1 LCPNALVSVVIPVFN
16 GERHI
21 GECLDSVL
29 NQTYGNLEVV
39 VSLNASSD
47 NTSDVVRSFRDAR
60 IRILPPPLNIV
71 SVHENWTRALSAAT
85 GPLVKLVCHDDVL
98 SLDAVR
104 VQTELLERYSSAVL
118 VSGRRRIIDDN
129 GATVIAARGL
139 GSLLGRAATR
149 EVGADEIA
157 RACTRA
163 GTNLLGEPA
172 SVLIRRSS
180 FPAPL
185 LSPHWSFAMD
195 LEFYLRCIKGDAV
208 VVDERVLGSFRASP
222 SQMSAV
228 MARDQMRE
236 LRALLMEMPRR
247 YPGAVGRDDVRR
259 GIVMA
264 ELQTAARRA
273 LYLRMRWGVHV
284 TRWARRVRRHED
296 STVEHF

>member
-1 LCPNALVSVVIPVFN
+1 VSVVIPVFN
-16 GERHI
+16 GERHV
-21 GECLDSVL
+21 GECLESVL
-29 NQTYGNLEVV
+29 NQTYGGLEVV

-47 NTSDVVRSFRDAR
+47 GTSDVVRSFHDAR
-60 IRILPPPLNIV
+60 IRILPESTRVL

-85 GPLVKLVCHDDVL
+85 GQFVKLVCHDDVL
-98 SLDAVR
+98 SPEGLR
-104 VQTELLERYSSAVL
+104 IQTELMQQHPAAVL

-129 GATVIAARGL
+129 GATVIGARGL
-139 GSLLGRAATR
+139 GSLIGPTGTR
-149 EVGADEIA
+149 EVAANEVV

-180 FPAPL
+180 FPDPL
-185 LSPHWSFAMD
+185 LNPRWSYAMD
-195 LEFYLRCIKGDAV
+195 LEFYLRCIRGDAV
-208 VVDERVLGSFRASP
+208 VVDQRVLGSFRASP

-228 MARDQMRE
+228 MAREQTRE
-236 LRALLMEMPRR
+236 LRALLNEVPRR
-247 YPGAVGRDDVRR
+247 YPGVVTRNDVRR

-273 LYLRMRWGVHV
+273 LYLRMRWGAHL
-284 TRWARRVRRHED
+284 THWSRRARRHED

>member
-1 LCPNALVSVVIPVFN
+1 
-16 GERHI
+16 
-21 GECLDSVL
+21 
-29 NQTYGNLEVV
+29 
-39 VSLNASSD
+39 
-47 NTSDVVRSFRDAR
+47 
-60 IRILPPPLNIV
+60 
-71 SVHENWTRALSAAT
+71 
-85 GPLVKLVCHDDVL
+85 
-98 SLDAVR
+98 
-104 VQTELLERYSSAVL
+104 
-118 VSGRRRIIDDN
+118 
-129 GATVIAARGL
+129 
-139 GSLLGRAATR
+139 
-149 EVGADEIA
+149 
-157 RACTRA
+157 
-163 GTNLLGEPA
+163 
-172 SVLIRRSS
+172 
-180 FPAPL
+180 
-185 LSPHWSFAMD
+185 MD

-236 LRALLMEMPRR
+236 LRALLVEMPRR